1 MKKILVLLVALTL
14 SFVGHS
20 QDKLKEGMLVV
31 TQKMSSDNEQANA
44 QLAMMGDTKTVTY
57 FKGEKS
63 RTEVSS
69 PMTGDVVVVADGESG
84 QMITYMDNP
93 MLGKKYMKGSIDDS
107 QVDSSKVSV
116 KKGDKT
122 KTILGYECQ
131 QYFLTTE
138 VQGQPMEMELYTTE
152 AINAY
157 SQQTSAF
164 SKELKGFPLYSTI
177 NMSQMGMN
185 ITITSEVTEINKD
198 AVSDDKFSMT
208 IPEGYEEMTQ
218 PEIKN

>member
-1 MKKILVLLVALTL
+1 MKKILVLVVALTL
-14 SFVGHS
+14 SFAGFS
-20 QDKLKEGMLVV
+20 QSKINEGMLVI
-31 TQKMSSDNEQANA
+31 TQKMTSDNEQMNA
-44 QLAMMGDTKTVTY
+44 QISMMGDTKTTTY

-69 PMTGDVVVVADGESG
+69 SMTGDVVVVADGESG
-84 QMITYMDNP
+84 EMITYMDNP
-93 MLGKKYMKGSIDDS
+93 MLGKKYMKGSVNDS
-107 QVDSSKVSV
+107 QVDPSKVTV

-122 KTILGYECQ
+122 KTILGYKCQ
-131 QYFLTTE
+131 QYFLTAE
-138 VQGQPMEMELYTTE
+138 VQGQTMEMELYTTE

-164 SKELKGFPLYSTI
+164 SKELKGFPMYLTV

-185 ITITSEVTEINKD
+185 ITITSEVTKINKN
-198 AVSDDKFSMT
+198 AVAADKFSMVV
-208 IPEGYEEMTQ
+208 PEGYEEMTQ